1 MKTIVL
7 NIVGMHCTSCALS
20 IDLDLEDLSGVKE
33 AKTSYG
39 RQTTTV
45 TFDQN
50 KVSEVEIMAV
60 IKKLNYDTKVNKES
74 LHI

>member
-1 MKTIVL
+1 MRTIVL
-7 NIVGMHCTSCALS
+7 NIVGMHCTSCALT

-33 AKTSYG
+33 AKTSYA

-45 TFDQN
+45 TFDPD

-60 IKKLNYDTKVNKES
+60 IKKLNYDTQVNKES
-74 LHI
+74 LHV